1 MAPKKLSGSKPGRNK
16 RKRLAAEKKENA
28 DAGMSVVTPRYP
40 LPPKPPLPAW
50 QQELPAVATPSV
62 VVPSV
67 PTTQSKFSFSSSMKT
82 ALEVKPTAI
91 GNTKPTFDDADP
103 VARIPG
109 SARAISTSTGDVSA
123 SASDL
128 GTASIF
134 DDADPVARIPSSAR
148 AIPTSTGAVSATAY
162 ASAGAAYASAG
173 AAYASAGAAYASAG
187 ASYASAGAASASDL
201 GPPDD
206 EDDDD
211 DDDSGSS
218 SDGSADSDNEEDED
232 EYSEFDYSG
241 SEDFGE
247 YTLSFPDTHNDMLSE
262 DNSIEVEMLTPL
274 TAEEQ
279 TAANLRL
286 QTTITRA
293 MRDITSTQRTLESA
307 LGTKSP
313 MAAFA
318 AIILQFSA
326 AFDLNTDKSDLP
338 SNEDMSAWLSD
349 NMIEL
354 LVLFLTPGLEGDPGV
369 KFLQP
374 GVLSTV
380 IPSFAAWRGSVTSAG
395 GRIVD
400 MNDWLTWS
408 LRDSSWRLKI
418 LPLDSARSILALWAV
433 KMHDDFENK
442 CHVQ

>member
-1 MAPKKLSGSKPGRNK
+1 MAPKNLSGSKPGRNK

-28 DAGMSVVTPRYP
+28 DAGTSVITPRYP

-62 VVPSV
+62 VVPSI

-128 GTASIF
+128 GTASTF
-134 DDADPVARIPSSAR
+134 DDADPVARIPSSAA
-148 AIPTSTGAVSATAY
+148 AIPTSTGAVSASAY
-162 ASAGAAYASAG
+162 ASAG
-173 AAYASAGAAYASAG
+173 
-187 ASYASAGAASASDL
+187 L
-201 GPPDD
+201 PMPLLEPLMPPLVLPMLLLELPMPPPD
-206 EDDDD
+206 DDDD

-262 DNSIEVEMLTPL
+262 DNSIESHARYHQYTEDFG
-274 TAEEQ
+274 ECS
-279 TAANLRL
+279 RK
-286 QTTITRA
+286 
-293 MRDITSTQRTLESA
+293 
-307 LGTKSP
+307 KSP

-318 AIILQFSA
+318 AILLQFSA
-326 AFDLNTDKSDLP
+326 AFDLNTDKATYQAVH
-338 SNEDMSAWLSD
+338 EDMSAWLSD

-380 IPSFAAWRGSVTSAG
+380 IPAFAAWRGSVTSAG
-395 GRIVD
+395 GRIAQDIATGLGAKHPGFMFV
-400 MNDWLTWS
+400 S
-408 LRDSSWRLKI
+408 R
-418 LPLDSARSILALWAV
+418 
-433 KMHDDFENK
+433 
-442 CHVQ
+442 